1 MNRSISQFSHARRTP
16 QQWQTLVDEWQKSG
30 ESAKRFCSAR
40 SVGYASFCQWRKRLT
55 ESDPACAQE
64 QQAAPDSGFIDL
76 TTLAAAPTGPWHIV
90 LSLGNGVALTL
101 SQR

>member
-1 MNRSISQFSHARRTP
+1 MNQSIPQPSHARRSP
-16 QQWQTLVDEWQKSG
+16 QQWQTLIGEWRQSG

-40 SVGYASFCQWRKRLT
+40 SIGYASFCQWRKRLT
-55 ESDPACAQE
+55 GSDQACAQE

-76 TTLAAAPTGPWHIV
+76 GALAAAPTGTWHIV
-90 LSLGNGVALTL
+90 LSLGNGVELTL